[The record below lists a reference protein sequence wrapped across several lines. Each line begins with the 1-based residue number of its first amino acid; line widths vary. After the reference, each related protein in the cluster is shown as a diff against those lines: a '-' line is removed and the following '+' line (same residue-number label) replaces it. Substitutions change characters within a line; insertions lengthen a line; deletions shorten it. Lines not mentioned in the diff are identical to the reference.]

1 MEPSV
6 ALSDDL
12 EGWEGAWLGR
22 LGREGRRKRMYV
34 KLWLICIVV
43 WQKTTQHCKKLK
55 NKQLKN

>member
-43 WQKTTQHCKKLK
+43 WQKTTQHCK
-55 NKQLKN
+55 N